1 MRRGGKL
8 STLVSDPWRL
18 RSKLNMDHGARE
30 CVLTDLDL
38 KSIINVELVI
48 VCLCHPT
55 SDRDLDAVID
65 DGARTVQEIGRRCGA
80 GTGCGA
86 CVDELR
92 DRLHAKGANSCGR
105 DCANDLVSVRSRT

>member
-1 MRRGGKL
+1 MR
-8 STLVSDPWRL
+8 
-18 RSKLNMDHGARE
+18 
-30 CVLTDLDL
+30 LDEIGFD
-38 KSIINVELVI
+38 KHYQCHFVI

-92 DRLHAKGANSCGR
+92 DRLNAKGANSCSR
-105 DCANDLVSVRSRT
+105 DCANELVSVRSRT